1 MTEEATGS
9 AAEEIAQ
16 FIVLSSEPV
25 CRVMLLE
32 AAPTSDP
39 SFDPAMALFQSII
52 QIVARPVADVAV
64 PAASGLRAGGSYAHR
79 LSRDPGT
86 KPATDRTERKKLW
99 AALMPRVALRIMS
112 IRFPLRTPDTNNTNG
127 PVP

>member
-9 AAEEIAQ
+9 PAEEIAQ

-39 SFDPAMALFQSII
+39 SFDPAMVLFQSIV
-52 QIVARPVADVAV
+52 QIHTRPMADITAQ
-64 PAASGLRAGGSYAHR
+64 S
-79 LSRDPGT
+79 
-86 KPATDRTERKKLW
+86 
-99 AALMPRVALRIMS
+99 
-112 IRFPLRTPDTNNTNG
+112 
-127 PVP
+127 